1 MVKPSND
8 EGTLAKAKQFLNYSC
23 SHPQGDRGVPER
35 PPSIGFDRS
44 INPILSMLAKAI
56 FLNSVS

>member
-8 EGTLAKAKQFLNYSC
+8 EGTVAKAKQFFSC
-23 SHPQGDRGVPER
+23 SHRQGERGVPER